1 MVICLEQGADLHMA
15 QLMPLPLTVS
25 CSNKIQIGFTFLVL
39 AHLSSPGQRAIKR
52 ARVCVVQ
59 CTCSLV
65 LFIYFASAAVTVDY
79 SHMTVSSSASRS
91 RFSLPSNFVSGH
103 VSTMWFSGDDSCRIS
118 TVSHS
123 CGMSQNVKKNPI
135 RYNTQNK
142 FWCWRTG
149 KVADSWCC
157 GVSLGRMRMLRWLLL
172 CWVRRSHLRQPITRQ
187 MCWTCLST
195 PTSQHTASVIRFP
208 MEKWSAVTITT

>member
-1 MVICLEQGADLHMA
+1 MHFEVY
-15 QLMPLPLTVS
+15 LPCTVYMYAFSALTLLVGRQEGHPACKKLS
-25 CSNKIQIGFTFLVL
+25 GGVLAWLFVWSRVQTCIWPSLCHCHSLSLAPIKSRLVL
-39 AHLSSPGQRAIKR
+39 PFWYWLTWVVPDKGPLN
-52 ARVCVVQ
+52 ARVCVCVVQ

-91 RFSLPSNFVSGH
+91 RFSPPSNFVSGH

-123 CGMSQNVKKNPI
+123 CGMSQNVKNPI

-142 FWCWRTG
+142 F
-149 KVADSWCC
+149 
-157 GVSLGRMRMLRWLLL
+157 
-172 CWVRRSHLRQPITRQ
+172 
-187 MCWTCLST
+187 
-195 PTSQHTASVIRFP
+195 
-208 MEKWSAVTITT
+208 